1 MTRIASLIVVVLSL
15 HSVPRAE
22 DFTGK
27 WSGSFITT
35 QPDGTQNDG
44 RIFMS
49 LTHKALELTG
59 TAGPNEQRQ
68 WPLKG
73 SVDGSKVTFDVQ
85 SEEAGIIKFTL
96 TFADGHLKGEAAAEV
111 QGQKVSAKVDAQRL
125 KAGF

>member
-1 MTRIASLIVVVLSL
+1 MTRIASLIIVGLSL
-15 HSVPRAE
+15 ISVPRAE

-27 WSGSFITT
+27 WSGSFIMT
-35 QPDGTQNDG
+35 QPDGTPSDG

-59 TAGPNEQRQ
+59 SAGPNEQQQ

-73 SVDGSKVTFDVQ
+73 SVDGNKVTFDLQ
-85 SEEAGIIKFTL
+85 SDEAGVIKFTL
-96 TFADGHLKGEAAAEV
+96 TFVDGHLKGDAAAEV
-111 QGQKVSAKVDAQRL
+111 QGQKLAAKVDAERV

>member
-1 MTRIASLIVVVLSL
+1 MTKVASLVIVVLSL
-15 HSVPRAE
+15 LSVPRAE
-22 DFTGK
+22 DLTGK

-35 QPDGTQNDG
+35 QPDGTPSDG

-73 SVDGSKVTFDVQ
+73 SVDGNKVTFDVQ
-85 SEEAGIIKFTL
+85 TDEAGIIKFTL
-96 TFADGHLKGEAAAEV
+96 TFVDGHLKGDAAAEV
-111 QGQKVSAKVDAQRL
+111 QGQKLSAKVDAERM